1 MPTNGGLGAWHMAII
16 LGLSIYGVGT
26 FDVNNLDPNASGFA
40 MLVWGIQTLLLIA
53 LGIYAFV
60 SMEIDRRNI
69 ASGKTVVKTKGDKMQ
84 L

>member
-1 MPTNGGLGAWHMAII
+1 MPIGVSSASEAGETTASVVGSINTVLIGVV
-16 LGLSIYGVGT
+16 LS
-26 FDVNNLDPNASGFA
+26 S
-40 MLVWGIQTLLLIA
+40 TLLLIA